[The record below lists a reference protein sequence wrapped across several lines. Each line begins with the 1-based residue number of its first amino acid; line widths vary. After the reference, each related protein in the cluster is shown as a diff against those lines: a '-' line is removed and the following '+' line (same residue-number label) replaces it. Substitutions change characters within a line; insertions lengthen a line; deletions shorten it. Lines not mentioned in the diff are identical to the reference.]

1 MRELNPQIELQHQLA
16 QQIFNALQGE
26 VTEDIRQKCQ
36 GNANDR
42 YFRSAKEGNSLKVNE
57 TLLPQFYNL
66 CREVKEKLEFVGDID
81 YYITGTSDVNACA
94 YFSNDEQRPHIIEV
108 NSGLFKL
115 MNEEELKY
123 IIGHEIGHLINCDS
137 MINNLFYFI
146 YPDEEALEKCPEF
159 LVKRVAFYGRLAEL
173 GADFYGYIANENL
186 DACVTAVYKMASE
199 LDLAQM
205 NVSIDT
211 LIAENNQRLD
221 YFLKE
226 GGITDG
232 SHPVNPIRIRALELF
247 ATAKTQAAFNR
258 GMNDLVWALQ
268 KLQYDALDNAIA
280 DYIAAAGIFISQ
292 MDGKRDKNE
301 EDFIIRELA
310 AYSLSPYKDLKRV
323 EKGDVVNTLNTAI
336 KNILE
341 MAPDLKGELFNY
353 FVNMAFA
360 DGELNEKE
368 LALIYDFGDKLG
380 YHESEIAE
388 FLCNKIRKEFVPSVS
403 ALK

>member
-81 YYITGTSDVNACA
+81 FYITGTSDVNACA

-226 GGITDG
+226 GGVTDG

-310 AYSLSPYKDLKRV
+310 AFSLSPYKDLKRV

>member
-1 MRELNPQIELQHQLA
+1 MRELNPQIELQHLLA

-81 YYITGTSDVNACA
+81 FYITGTSDVNACA

-137 MINNLFYFI
+137 MIDNLFYFI
-146 YPDEEALEKCPEF
+146 YPDEEAWKKCPEF

-186 DACVTAVYKMASE
+186 DACVTAVFKMASE
-199 LDLAQM
+199 LDLENM
-205 NVSIDT
+205 GVSIDT
-211 LIAENNQRLD
+211 LIAENNQRLE

-226 GGITDG
+226 GGITEG

-247 ATAKTQAAFNR
+247 ATAKTQTAFNR
-258 GMNDLVWALQ
+258 GMSDLVWALQ
-268 KLQYDALDNAIA
+268 KLQYSALDNAIA

-301 EDFIIRELA
+301 EEFIIRELA

-336 KNILE
+336 KDILE
-341 MAPDLKGELFNY
+341 MAPDLRSELFNY

-360 DGELNEKE
+360 DGDLNEKE

-380 YHESEIAE
+380 YHQSEIAD

>member
-16 QQIFNALQGE
+16 QQIFNSLQGE

-57 TLLPQFYNL
+57 TLLPQFYSL

-81 YYITGTSDVNACA
+81 FYITGTSDVNACA

-146 YPDEEALEKCPEF
+146 YPNEEALEKCPEF
-159 LVKRVAFYGRLAEL
+159 LVKRVSFYGRLAEL

-226 GGITDG
+226 GGVTDG

-247 ATAKTQAAFNR
+247 ATAKTQSAFNR

-301 EDFIIRELA
+301 EEFIIRELA
-310 AYSLSPYKDLKRV
+310 AYSLSPYKDLKRI
-323 EKGDVVNTLNTAI
+323 EKGDVLNTLNTAI
-336 KNILE
+336 KDILE
-341 MAPDLKGELFNY
+341 MAPDLKGELFKY
-353 FVNMAFA
+353 FVNMAFS
-360 DGELNEKE
+360 DGELKEKE

>member
-81 YYITGTSDVNACA
+81 FYITGTSDVNACA

-226 GGITDG
+226 GGVTDG

-280 DYIAAAGIFISQ
+280 DYIAATGIFISQ

-301 EDFIIRELA
+301 EEFIIRELA

-323 EKGDVVNTLNTAI
+323 EKGDVVNTLNTSI
-336 KNILE
+336 KDILE

>member
-26 VTEDIRQKCQ
+26 VTEYIRQKCQ

-81 YYITGTSDVNACA
+81 FYITGTSDVNACA

-226 GGITDG
+226 GGVTDG

-280 DYIAAAGIFISQ
+280 DYIAATGIFISQ

-301 EDFIIRELA
+301 EEFIIRELA

-323 EKGDVVNTLNTAI
+323 EKGDVVNTLNTSI
-336 KNILE
+336 KDILE

-388 FLCNKIRKEFVPSVS
+388 FLCNKIRKKFVPSVS

>member
-81 YYITGTSDVNACA
+81 FYITGTSDVNACA

-123 IIGHEIGHLINCDS
+123 VIGHEIGHLINCDS
-137 MINNLFYFI
+137 TITNLFYFV
-146 YPDEEALEKCPEF
+146 YPDEDDLEKCPEF
-159 LVKRVAFYGRLAEL
+159 LLKRVAFYNRLAEL

-301 EDFIIRELA
+301 EEFIIRELA

-336 KNILE
+336 KDILE
-341 MAPDLKGELFNY
+341 IAPDLKGELFNY

-380 YHESEIAE
+380 YQESEIAE
-388 FLCNKIRKEFVPSVS
+388 FLCNKIRKEFVPCVS

>member
-81 YYITGTSDVNACA
+81 FYITGTSDVNACA

-137 MINNLFYFI
+137 MIDNLFYFI

-226 GGITDG
+226 GGVTDG

-301 EDFIIRELA
+301 EEFIIRELA

-341 MAPDLKGELFNY
+341 MAPDLRSELLKY

-360 DGELNEKE
+360 DGELSDKE
-368 LALIYDFGDKLG
+368 LELIFDFGDKLG

>member
-26 VTEDIRQKCQ
+26 VTEYIRQKCQ

-81 YYITGTSDVNACA
+81 FYITGTSDVNACA

-226 GGITDG
+226 GGVTDG

-280 DYIAAAGIFISQ
+280 DYIAATGIFISQ

-301 EDFIIRELA
+301 EEFIIRELA

-323 EKGDVVNTLNTAI
+323 EKGDVVNTLNTSI
-336 KNILE
+336 KDILE

>member
-81 YYITGTSDVNACA
+81 FYITGTSDVNACA

-226 GGITDG
+226 GGVTDG
-232 SHPVNPIRIRALELF
+232 SHPVNPISTI
-247 ATAKTQAAFNR
+247 
-258 GMNDLVWALQ
+258 G
-268 KLQYDALDNAIA
+268 
-280 DYIAAAGIFISQ
+280 
-292 MDGKRDKNE
+292 
-301 EDFIIRELA
+301 
-310 AYSLSPYKDLKRV
+310 
-323 EKGDVVNTLNTAI
+323 
-336 KNILE
+336 
-341 MAPDLKGELFNY
+341 
-353 FVNMAFA
+353 
-360 DGELNEKE
+360 
-368 LALIYDFGDKLG
+368 
-380 YHESEIAE
+380 
-388 FLCNKIRKEFVPSVS
+388 
-403 ALK
+403 

>member
-81 YYITGTSDVNACA
+81 FYITGTSDVNACA

-159 LVKRVAFYGRLAEL
+159 LVKRVAFYNRLAEL

-226 GGITDG
+226 GGVTDG

-301 EDFIIRELA
+301 EEFIIRELA

-323 EKGDVVNTLNTAI
+323 EKGDVINTLNTAI
-336 KNILE
+336 KDILE
-341 MAPDLKGELFNY
+341 MAPDLRSELLKY

-360 DGELNEKE
+360 DGELSDKE
-368 LALIYDFGDKLG
+368 LELIFDFGDKLG
-380 YHESEIAE
+380 YHEGEIAE

>member
-81 YYITGTSDVNACA
+81 FYITGTSDVNACA

-226 GGITDG
+226 GGVTDG

>member
-81 YYITGTSDVNACA
+81 FYITGTSDVNACA

-211 LIAENNQRLD
+211 LIAENNPRLD

-226 GGITDG
+226 GGVTDG

-301 EDFIIRELA
+301 EEFIIRELA

>member
-26 VTEDIRQKCQ
+26 VTEDIRQNCQ

-81 YYITGTSDVNACA
+81 FYITGTSDVNACA

-226 GGITDG
+226 GGVTDG

-323 EKGDVVNTLNTAI
+323 EKGDVVNTLNNAI

>member
-81 YYITGTSDVNACA
+81 FYITGTSDVNACA

-226 GGITDG
+226 GGVTDG

-301 EDFIIRELA
+301 EEFIIRELA

-336 KNILE
+336 KDILE

-388 FLCNKIRKEFVPSVS
+388 FLCNKIRKEFV
-403 ALK
+403 L

>member
-81 YYITGTSDVNACA
+81 FYITGTSDVNACA

-226 GGITDG
+226 GGVTDG

-280 DYIAAAGIFISQ
+280 DYIAAAGLFISQ

-323 EKGDVVNTLNTAI
+323 EKGKVVNTLNTAI
-336 KNILE
+336 KDILE

>member
-81 YYITGTSDVNACA
+81 FYITGTSDVNACA

-226 GGITDG
+226 GGVTDG

-301 EDFIIRELA
+301 EEFIIRELA

-336 KNILE
+336 KDILE

>member
-1 MRELNPQIELQHQLA
+1 M
-16 QQIFNALQGE
+16 
-26 VTEDIRQKCQ
+26 
-36 GNANDR
+36 
-42 YFRSAKEGNSLKVNE
+42 
-57 TLLPQFYNL
+57 
-66 CREVKEKLEFVGDID
+66 
-81 YYITGTSDVNACA
+81 
-94 YFSNDEQRPHIIEV
+94 
-108 NSGLFKL
+108 
-115 MNEEELKY
+115 
-123 IIGHEIGHLINCDS
+123 
-137 MINNLFYFI
+137 
-146 YPDEEALEKCPEF
+146 
-159 LVKRVAFYGRLAEL
+159 

-186 DACVTAVYKMASE
+186 SACVTAVFKMACE

-301 EDFIIRELA
+301 EEFIIRELA

-336 KNILE
+336 KDILE

-388 FLCNKIRKEFVPSVS
+388 FLCNKIRKEFVPCVS